1 MSNRLTFSLASLI
14 LMFAFV
20 AMPVM
25 AHDNAG
31 GDDATTPRPHSH
43 PLTEGLDAA
52 TDAADV
58 TAGRAGT
65 AVTTH
70 DTHPTVMSIVATP
83 DAADATLRTS
93 DGRDV
98 ILLDSTATDPT
109 ALTIAA
115 GGGTGVFNVRV
126 TFSGTL
132 ASDAVL
138 ASSEVTV
145 RARKPDGTPITTGVS
160 VGSTV
165 TGDAGQNV
173 FDVPIEVTADA
184 YWDATATPAASNLPI
199 EVFIDVARDA
209 VATGTTSNAHG
220 VTLNP
225 ASSDA
230 YMSDSM
236 TKFTIVDELDAENM
250 RPTLT
255 ISDTTPEPT
264 AAVTTGSFNI
274 MYTTMDADMDTVTV
288 AAEVTSVIPAGA
300 MAHYSVDTSVDG
312 TVTVMQAMPTATMMT
327 VPGAAVTV
335 TLTPSDSAAGMP
347 VTFNILFAEATY
359 TDPGETDMGDMLEA
373 GDYLVV
379 VRDASMVTSGYFGAN
394 GPSMADVHVWADM
407 PNLERLFSVGGKLE
421 LTVTGATTRQVV
433 ISEVMW
439 AVDNR
444 LIGDDAYDDG
454 QWIEIHNRTSGDGAK
469 DFAISGITLNAAE
482 GRFPTP
488 TTTDWLMNTPSG
500 DRWTVP
506 GQSGNSGDAEGAGKV
521 EFVSVW
527 RNNYGEP
534 GHQSNRWTASSELYK
549 PNHKGTPG
557 MKERPNFGGVTPTPA
572 NRGPV
577 IFNEI
582 SNNDNPAYEWI
593 ELRNVTDGE
602 VNLKNWEITIVTS
615 KGANQANHNAVE
627 FIQFPNADRKMAAGS
642 LLLVVATDPRSD
654 DDHPLQTGWDITKGA
669 GDQINGVN
677 QETSP
682 RYIVLPFKTA
692 KGKGTTTDLNESGMP
707 DDGEFV
713 LILRNRGDRTS
724 SNNDNNV
731 RDVAGYVPGRA
742 LATNDDATGLWPL
755 ANFPQPNWD
764 NNKLAAGIVQ
774 KRAFADIDG
783 TKSKDKNQNDKTA
796 FRDDNNRWTGIGY
809 RRNAAANNQNGGTP
823 GYPNGAL
830 QSNET
835 EAGAEPV
842 IISEVMYATGSRAN
856 IPQWIELYNTSKT
869 VGVNLDGWRVTI
881 INHDQD
887 VGGETFAGDLN
898 KDYAING
905 KIPPGQTFLLV
916 AYPGR
921 DDTKLP
927 DERIETL
934 RGNRGELILSQY
946 GFEITLLTKGKDN
959 KDANR
964 KLADRV
970 GNLAAVAEGAGRV
983 RRNPQS
989 YEDPAWMLPMGTN
1002 DDGDRISIVRA
1013 SIMGDPINGQL
1024 SGAWNRFD
1032 MSGQFVST
1040 LDATSYGHGT
1050 DLSSPGH
1057 TVGGVLPVSLSKFRP
1072 ERMKDTGAVVI
1083 RWVTESELNNA
1094 GFNILRSETR
1104 DGEFTKLNTKLIA
1117 GQGTTSERTTYEY
1130 ADTSAKPNVVYYYQI
1145 QDVSLDGQ
1153 VQTLRQSRLKG
1164 NVTAA
1169 GKLTTTWGELK
1180 ALQ

>member
-20 AMPVM
+20 AMPAM
-25 AHDNAG
+25 AHDADSDASPPIPEGHVHVDAPVVTSIELVDLIDGTATVRDSSVTLIQDPNADPVLPIDLTAASG
-31 GDDATTPRPHSH
+31 TSTGRFQVKVTFSEPVYKALTSTADSPGALAATDLMITAASQAMDGTNLIGNGINVAAPARMADDATTEDVNENLNTFI
-43 PLTEGLDAA
+43 LTFAVERAIIGDSDA
-52 TDAADV
+52 TDAE
-58 TAGRAGT
+58 
-65 AVTTH
+65 
-70 DTHPTVMSIVATP
+70 
-83 DAADATLRTS
+83 L
-93 DGRDV
+93 
-98 ILLDSTATDPT
+98 
-109 ALTIAA
+109 IA
-115 GGGTGVFNVRV
+115 NP
-126 TFSGTL
+126 TL
-132 ASDAVL
+132 ASDLPVDVWITVNADVL
-138 ASSEVTV
+138 TTL
-145 RARKPDGTPITTGVS
+145 DGSLIDGVS
-160 VGSTV
+160 YYG
-165 TGDAGQNV
+165 TGN
-173 FDVPIEVTADA
+173 
-184 YWDATATPAASNLPI
+184 AAS
-199 EVFIDVARDA
+199 AR
-209 VATGTTSNAHG
+209 
-220 VTLNP
+220 
-225 ASSDA
+225 
-230 YMSDSM
+230 M
-236 TKFTIVDELDAENM
+236 KFTIVAMLDDPENM
-250 RPTLT
+250 VTITTIPAMPAVGDTFTAVLT
-255 ISDTTPEPT
+255 FTEAVTALT
-264 AAVTTGSFNI
+264 AANVVVTGGTAADPVQLAPTVWTSI
-274 MYTTMDADMDTVTV
+274 ITPADDATSISVSVADTVAMGDTFTIEPE
-288 AAEVTSVIPAGA
+288 EVE
-300 MAHYSVDTSVDG
+300 MA
-312 TVTVMQAMPTATMMT
+312 
-327 VPGAAVTV
+327 
-335 TLTPSDSAAGMP
+335 
-347 VTFNILFAEATY
+347 
-359 TDPGETDMGDMLEA
+359 DMLEA

-394 GPSMADVHVWADM
+394 GPSMADVHVWAGM

-454 QWIEIHNRTSGDGAK
+454 QWIEIHNRTSGDNAK
-469 DFAISGITLNAAE
+469 DFALSGITLNAAE

-521 EFVSVW
+521 NFVSVW

-534 GHQSNRWTASSELYK
+534 GHQSNRWAASSELYK

-615 KGANQANHNAVE
+615 KGADQANHNAVE

-692 KGKGTTTDLNESGMP
+692 KEKGTTTDLNESGMP

-724 SNNDNNV
+724 SNSDNNV

-783 TKSKDKNQNDKTA
+783 TKSKGNNENDKTA

-887 VGGETFAGDLN
+887 VGGETYAGDLN

-921 DDTKLP
+921 DDTNLP

-970 GNLAAVAEGAGRV
+970 GNLATVAEGAGRV

-1072 ERMKDTGAVVI
+1072 ERLKDTGEIVI
-1083 RWVTESELNNA
+1083 RWITESELNNA

-1104 DGEFTKLNTKLIA
+1104 DGEFTKINTKLIA